1 MPRGVR
7 SVRCAA
13 AYATH
18 RALTTMST
26 EDRRRTVRR
35 VSANRRVTGT
45 RETMRAVL
53 VQQWGEPSVLEAT
66 EVEVPEPR
74 PGEALVRVE
83 FAGVNYTDVYH
94 RTGIYPKEPP
104 FIPGV
109 EASGVVEKLGGEA
122 EGGVGAEGAFVGER
136 VAFAMGAAAYAEYV
150 TVPAWKL
157 VEVPEAIPME
167 IAAAVMVQGMTADY
181 LSFDA
186 YPIAEGDTVL
196 IHAAAGGVGLLL
208 TQLAKKRGA
217 IVIGTCSTEE
227 KAERVR
233 AAGADHVVLYTE
245 DDFVDATNGI
255 TGGKGVAAVYDSVGR
270 ATFDRSLNCLAPRG
284 FLLLFGQASGPVA
297 PVDPQVLARQGS
309 IYLTR
314 PSLAHYMRDAVEAR
328 ARAGRIF
335 SYIQGGQLDV
345 RIHRTFE
352 LAQAAEAHELLESRE
367 TSGKLLLEAR

>member
-1 MPRGVR
+1 
-7 SVRCAA
+7 
-13 AYATH
+13 
-18 RALTTMST
+18 MS
-26 EDRRRTVRR
+26 EEERRRTSRR
-35 VSANRRVTGT
+35 VSANRRVSGQ

-53 VQQWGEPSVLEAT
+53 VQQWGDPSVLEAS
-66 EVEVPEPR
+66 EVEVPEPA
-74 PGEALVRVE
+74 PGEALVRVD

-94 RTGIYPKEPP
+94 RTGLYPKEPP

-109 EASGVVEKLGGEA
+109 EASGVVEKLGA
-122 EGGVGAEGAFVGER
+122 GAEDAAGAAAGAGAAGVAVGDR

-167 IAAAVMVQGMTADY
+167 IAAAVMVQGMTADF
-181 LSFDA
+181 LSSDA
-186 YPIAEGDTVL
+186 YPILEGDTVL

-217 IVIGTCSTEE
+217 VVIGTCSTEE
-227 KAERVR
+227 KAKRVR
-233 AAGADHVVLYTE
+233 AVGADHVVLYTE

-255 TGGKGVAAVYDSVGR
+255 TDGKGVAAVYDSVGR
-270 ATFDRSLNCLAPRG
+270 ATFDRSIDCLAPRG

-297 PVDPQVLARQGS
+297 PVDPQILARQGS

-314 PSLAHYMRDAVEAR
+314 PSLVHYMRDAAEAR

-345 RIHRTFE
+345 HIHCILDLT
-352 LAQAAEAHELLESRE
+352 QAAEAHELLESRR
-367 TSGKLLLEAR
+367 TSGKLLLSTA